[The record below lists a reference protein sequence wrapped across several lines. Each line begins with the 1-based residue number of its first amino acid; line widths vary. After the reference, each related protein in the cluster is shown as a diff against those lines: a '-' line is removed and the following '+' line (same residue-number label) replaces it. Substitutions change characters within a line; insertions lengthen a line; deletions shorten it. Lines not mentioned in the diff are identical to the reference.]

1 MNRILFIIGL
11 ISFFSACVM
20 MSLEKLIVGEI
31 VYTEYF
37 GTSLLCISAGALF
50 VSFVLNQEGLDND

>member
-20 MSLEKLIVGEI
+20 MSLEKLIIGEI

-37 GTSLLCISAGALF
+37 GISLLCISAVALF
-50 VSFVLNQEGLDND
+50 VSFVLNQDGLDD